1 MGSCITK
8 VDVDGFSMADMQD
21 AIRLGGKPGVR
32 EATII
37 FKIENNLMRPRSHS
51 SSSSLKMFLQ
61 PLPSCGRRY
70 VPEHLGDKHLL

>member
-21 AIRLGGKPGVR
+21 AIRLGGKPNR
-32 EATII
+32 EVITDLK
-37 FKIENNLMRPRSHS
+37 KIEKKLIRPRSHS

-70 VPEHLGDKHLL
+70 VPENLGDKHLL